1 MAGLSIIGGILG
13 VGVLLVIHGTIFK
26 TRWGTNTAAQIEC
39 PAIIEYTLKFLPL
52 AVYDKLYGRR
62 HL

>member
-26 TRWGTNTAAQIEC
+26 TRWGINTATQIEC
-39 PAIIEYTLKFLPL
+39 PAVIEYTLKLVPL

-62 HL
+62 HS